1 MKLPGARPRAR
12 TIYPC
17 VMRLA
22 GLTNATR
29 HSLPQELI
37 FGRIGMVATFGIL
50 IVREMP
56 GYRFLGLERQVP
68 LAIAIVVAAAAWT
81 WFWMALA
88 AKPDRAAHA
97 VAVALMTLAAAAI
110 VLIRPTGVYPLYYAV
125 IVAGAAYKW
134 RVGALLA
141 LAVSVLTVV
150 VWWFAK
156 LATPWT
162 LSGIVITVLLGGA
175 AVIVR
180 RYVGVQL
187 ELHETRDELR
197 RLAAAEARAELAR
210 DLHDQLG
217 QNLTA
222 TVMQGELLAMD
233 LPHDSP
239 PELRARVRLIV
250 DSSREALTLMRD
262 MVKEI
267 RSSGLQAEV
276 AAARRLL
283 EASGIECETR
293 IGVATLPSS
302 TDAAFGWIVREGATN
317 VLRHSGASKCHIA
330 VDLREG
336 AHILRLTDD
345 GQGADGALPGNGL
358 SHIAERLDAV
368 GGQLTV
374 GSAGGAGHTLTA
386 TVPTS

>member
-1 MKLPGARPRAR
+1 MTGLLP
-12 TIYPC
+12 T
-17 VMRLA
+17 
-22 GLTNATR
+22 TR
-29 HSLPQELI
+29 NSLPQELV

-56 GYRFLGLERQVP
+56 GYRFLELDRQVP
-68 LAIAIVVAAAAWT
+68 LALAVLVAAAVWT

-97 VAVALMTLAAAAI
+97 VAVALMTASAAAI

-141 LAVSVLTVV
+141 LAVSWLTII

-197 RLAAAEARAELAR
+197 RLAAAEARSQLAR

-233 LPHDSP
+233 LPADSS
-239 PELRARVRLIV
+239 PELRARVKLIV

-262 MVKEI
+262 MVSGI
-267 RSSGLQAEV
+267 RSSRPDVQTEAV
-276 AAARRLL
+276 AARRLL
-283 EASGIECETR
+283 EASGIECRTR
-293 IGVATLPSS
+293 IETDRLPAATDE
-302 TDAAFGWIVREGATN
+302 TFGWIIREGATN
-317 VLRHSGASKCHIA
+317 VLRHSGASSCEITLEPHDD
-330 VDLREG
+330 V
-336 AHILRLTDD
+336 HVLRLSDD
-345 GQGADGALPGNGL
+345 GCGATADPGNGL
-358 SHIAERLDAV
+358 SHIAERIDAA
-368 GGQLTV
+368 GGQLDIRSRPGV
-374 GSAGGAGHTLTA
+374 GHTLIA
-386 TVPTS
+386 TVPAS